1 MCAIQNISPS
11 CSHLWWA
18 LERVRR
24 KSHVRCENI
33 MSVDSGI
40 EIRQTQDRA
49 AKCSRSHQQNDGQGD
64 LEHHKTAVEATRVS
78 RDRAR
83 SSTQGLFQFA
93 RWRTQ
98 CRGQSKEQTA
108 D

>member
-33 MSVDSGI
+33 MNVDSGI
-40 EIRQTQDRA
+40 EIRQAQDCA

-64 LEHHKTAVEATRVS
+64 LKHHKTAVETTRGP
-78 RDRAR
+78 RNRAR
-83 SSTQGLFQFA
+83 SGTQGLFQLA

-98 CRGQSKEQTA
+98 CGSHSKEQPA